1 MKVLLSGYNLDSTII
16 DELKEKADWQKDNV
30 TPETLS
36 AAYARI
42 SRDPRDIEEL
52 RKESREELDKA
63 RKSNE
68 TIIFGLG
75 HGSVAEHA
83 YFNFDII
90 GLSRFAVEQ
99 VQKFRFASFTEK
111 SQRYITLEDDYII
124 PEEIADS
131 GFGSEFKELIRYQN
145 EAYHILYE
153 ALSKHLFEKYSDLT
167 AVKSGRRTVDGW
179 AKEDARYVVSMA
191 TESQFGM
198 SLNARSLE
206 NMLRQLGNSELAEC
220 RELAEK
226 LYALVK
232 DISPSIIK
240 YVEPTEYDRFSEPE
254 LIEFLSE
261 LPCEEKSVRGKN
273 GVKLISCTPEPDREI
288 AKTVVASHL
297 NISYDRA
304 ECIVRGLDENKLKE
318 LITRT
323 LKYRMPYDTV
333 KRYFEFAEAAFE
345 IVVSSS
351 NYAQLKRHR
360 PASMLPGPYD
370 ISLGVTVPEN
380 IKAIGMEK
388 LFNDVIE
395 KTDDLYLKMKD
406 LIPYH
411 SQYILTNAHRR
422 VVLLKMNFREL
433 YHFMSL
439 RLDEHAQWD
448 IRNTAEL
455 MLKELSLKAPLSTM
469 MMCGKSCFKSKTEEV
484 FEQDK

>member
-1 MKVLLSGYNLDSTII
+1 MKVLLSGYNFDADLIE
-16 DELKEKADWQKDNV
+16 ELKKRSGWDKDNI

-42 SRDPRDIEEL
+42 SRDPRSIDEL
-52 RKESREELDKA
+52 RKESREEVDKS

-75 HGSVAEHA
+75 HSSVAEHA

-90 GLSRFAVEQ
+90 GLSRLAVEQ

-111 SQRYITLEDDYII
+111 SQRYITLEDDYVI
-124 PEEIADS
+124 PEEITDAS
-131 GFGSEFKELIRYQN
+131 FASEFKELIRFQN
-145 EAYHILYE
+145 ESYHILNE
-153 ALSKHLFEKYSDLT
+153 ALTEYLFEKHDDLVST
-167 AVKSGRRTVDGW
+167 KNGRRTVEGW

-220 RELAEK
+220 RELGNK
-226 LYALVK
+226 LFGLVK

-254 LIEFLSE
+254 LREFLSE
-261 LPCEEKSVRGKN
+261 LPCEDINSEEIRE
-273 GVKLISCTPEPDREI
+273 VKLISCTPDPDREI
-288 AKTVVASHL
+288 AKTAVASHL
-297 NISYDRA
+297 NISYERA
-304 ECIVRGLDENKLKE
+304 ECIVRGLDEDKLKE
-318 LITRT
+318 LMTKT

-333 KRYFEFAEAAFE
+333 KRYYEFAEATYE
-345 IVVSSS
+345 LVVSSS
-351 NYAQLKRHR
+351 NFAQLKRHR

-370 ISLGVTVPEN
+370 IDLGFTMPEN
-380 IKAIGMEK
+380 IKAVGMEK
-388 LFNDVIE
+388 RFNEVIA
-395 KTDDLYLKMKD
+395 KTNALYLKMKE
-406 LIPYH
+406 IMPYH

-422 VVLLKMNFREL
+422 KVILKMNFREL

-448 IRNTAEL
+448 IRNTAVL
-455 MLKELSLKAPLSTM
+455 MLKELSAKAPLSTV
-469 MMCGKSCFKSKTEEV
+469 MMCGKSFFKSKNEKV
-484 FEQDK
+484 FD

>member
-1 MKVLLSGYNLDSTII
+1 MKVLLSGYNFDADLIE
-16 DELKEKADWQKDNV
+16 ELKQRSGWDKDNI

-42 SRDPRDIEEL
+42 SRDPRDIQEL

-75 HGSVAEHA
+75 HSSVAEHA

-90 GLSRFAVEQ
+90 GLSRLAVEQ

-111 SQRYITLEDDYII
+111 SQRYITLEDDYVM
-124 PEEIADS
+124 PEEITDA
-131 GFGSEFKELIRYQN
+131 GFESEFKDLIRYQN
-145 EAYHILYE
+145 ESYHIINE
-153 ALSKHLFEKYSDLT
+153 ALSEYLFEKHADLL
-167 AVKSGRRTVDGW
+167 KSKNGRRTVEGW

-220 RELAEK
+220 RMLAK
-226 LYALVK
+226 NLFDLVK

-254 LIEFLSE
+254 LTEFISE
-261 LPCEEKSVRGKN
+261 LPCEEKTEDRVP
-273 GVKLISCTPEPDREI
+273 VTLISCTTDPDREI
-288 AKTVVASHL
+288 ARAVVASHL
-297 NISYDRA
+297 NISYERA
-304 ECIVRGLDENKLKE
+304 ECIVKGLDETKFKE
-318 LITRT
+318 LLTNT

-333 KRYFEFAEAAFE
+333 KRYYEFAEAAFE
-345 IVVSSS
+345 VIISSS

-360 PASMLPGPYD
+360 PASMLPGIYD
-370 ISLGVTVPEN
+370 ISLGVTMPDN
-380 IKAIGMEK
+380 IKAVGMEK
-388 LFNDVIE
+388 RFNDVID
-395 KTDDLYLKMKD
+395 KTNELYLKINEV
-406 LIPYH
+406 IPYH
-411 SQYILTNAHRR
+411 SQYVLTNAHRR
-422 VVLLKMNFREL
+422 RVILKMNFREL

-455 MLKELSLKAPLSTM
+455 MLKKLSLRAPFSTV
-469 MMCGKSCFKSKTEEV
+469 MMCGKSCFRSRTEEV
-484 FEQDK
+484 FD